1 MNIHRSD
8 APLRLPNEPR
18 CEKHNLMRCLLC
30 KSKVAA
36 KPAPVA
42 VVNLR
47 HRCSRSS
54 SRLREVSAPAA
65 APVQQEAPTKPMKAG
80 DIIRHILNRRYAQG
94 EIIEVRARVPEN
106 DGEAIYSGV
115 YTDHN
120 AILRDAKDLTET
132 KKATAIYTNL
142 QRIKNEAESAVTN
155 TMGTGRNC
163 TSASDI
169 ARYTRL
175 LIDVDTARPGGIREI
190 LEHR

>member
-1 MNIHRSD
+1 MTV
-8 APLRLPNEPR
+8 EPVPSTLTL
-18 CEKHNLMRCLLC
+18 KQPP
-30 KSKVAA
+30 A
-36 KPAPVA
+36 KI
-42 VVNLR
+42 
-47 HRCSRSS
+47 
-54 SRLREVSAPAA
+54 SAPAV
-65 APVQQEAPTKPMKAG
+65 APAQQEAPIKPTNPGA
-80 DIIRHILNRRYAQG
+80 IIRHILNRRYAEG
-94 EIIEVRARVPEN
+94 EIIEVRARVPQN

-120 AILRDAKDLTET
+120 AILRDVEELTGT

-175 LIDVDTARPGGIREI
+175 LIDVDTARPEGFEKSSSTDEEKASTGRYQRSQKLHGIPWARRRS
-190 LEHR
+190 L